1 MKRGAPIIAAIIV
14 AILISAFATGG
25 PITTGSGLQRCY
37 HGSAFYGLCTPG
49 TPLDLRHDCSS
60 GSGLSWDGSNWN
72 CASLTG
78 SGFTNA
84 GSGLTS
90 SGSTVNVNPTA
101 GGMIAVL
108 ADSIGLDGSGC
119 SVGWVP
125 TWGSGSAW
133 ACAAQAG
140 GGGSGSGTVTSIT
153 CGSGLT
159 CSPTT
164 ITTTGTI
171 SLGAGTGSLSVS
183 TSSFPGSTTNLT
195 TVGTFDWFWW
205 GNTGDPATVPNYA
218 NSGATVLHWKKG
230 GELWKSVQWLG
241 RSIASA
247 PGTFPG
253 STTLTSTA
261 SDDSYGTALS
271 ATDGSYAQTSGTG
284 FGYQINIPAS
294 TTSRTLRLYVG
305 AKGVTT
311 TIAASLDD
319 ASASNASTTYNAAS
333 GVNVQQTVD
342 IVFQAGSSTRLRVTV
357 TATTLN
363 GGVQAEE
370 LWGMA
375 EF

>member
-1 MKRGAPIIAAIIV
+1 MKRGAIFAAAVIT
-14 AILISAFATGG
+14 ALLISSFGAGG
-25 PITTGSGLQRCY
+25 PITNGGGIARVYHSG
-37 HGSAFYGLCTPG
+37 AFYGLGTPG
-49 TPLDLRHDCSS
+49 SALDLEHDCSD
-60 GSGLSWDGSNWN
+60 GSGLTWNAAGSAWR
-72 CASLTG
+72 CAAVGAGSGG

-90 SGSTVNVNPTA
+90 SGSTVNVNATT
-101 GGMIAVL
+101 GGMIAVGS
-108 ADSIGLDGSGC
+108 DSIGLDGSGC
-119 SVGWVP
+119 SLGWVP

-133 ACAAQAG
+133 VCAAQTGSG
-140 GGGSGSGTVTSIT
+140 GGG
-153 CGSGLT
+153 
-159 CSPTT
+159 
-164 ITTTGTI
+164 
-171 SLGAGTGSLSVS
+171 GTGSLSVS
-183 TSSFPGSTTNLT
+183 TSSFPGSTTSLT

-205 GNTGDPATVPNYA
+205 GSSGDPATVPNYA
-218 NSGATVLHWKKG
+218 NSASTTFHWKKG
-230 GELWKSVQWLG
+230 GELYRSVQWVG
-241 RSIASA
+241 HGVASA

-253 STTLTSTA
+253 STTFTSTA
-261 SDDSYGTALS
+261 ADDSYGIALS
-271 ATDGSYAQTSGTG
+271 ATDGSYAQTSVTG
-284 FGYQINIPAS
+284 FGFQINIPAS

-333 GVNVQQTVD
+333 GVNVMQTVD
-342 IVFQAGSSTRLRVTV
+342 IVFQGGSSTRLRVTV